1 MKKYNSANDD
11 EFRKLSERSNALLDK
26 HRSEQPGFDP
36 NDETTAAE
44 IALIGG
50 QLSPQGFAE
59 VGDVEKAEHLR
70 AEGIAR
76 DEYLEDPEQFTKC
89 RKREQIIA
97 AKDNYDL
104 ARLFSLVGYD
114 PELRLFAVSYKR
126 RPGHQKQRPRD
137 YSDVKRALLNYLIS
151 EVDLLWRLWKRHAIL
166 VYDPKNIAV
175 RVVAQ
180 RAAKLVGIDS
190 DELEKQI
197 NSRRRRRK
205 T

>member
-1 MKKYNSANDD
+1 MALAHAVGDKVEAAYRAWRSVREAAKVDGRLGEVRHHEARGSRRGCIYAGAGMKKYNSANDD

-97 AKDNYDL
+97 AKDDYDL

-126 RPGHQKQRPRD
+126 RPGTK
-137 YSDVKRALLNYLIS
+137 SSGRAI
-151 EVDLLWRLWKRHAIL
+151 IL
-166 VYDPKNIAV
+166 
-175 RVVAQ
+175 
-180 RAAKLVGIDS
+180 
-190 DELEKQI
+190 
-197 NSRRRRRK
+197 